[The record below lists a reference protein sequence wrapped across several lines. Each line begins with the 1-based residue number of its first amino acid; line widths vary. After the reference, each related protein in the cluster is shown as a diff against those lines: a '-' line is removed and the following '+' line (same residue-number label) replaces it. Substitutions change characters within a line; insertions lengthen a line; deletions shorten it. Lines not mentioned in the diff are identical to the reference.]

1 MTIRIRELTI
11 NATIG
16 DKTSSDSHLSQ
27 SKQNPSKQENGSH
40 FVEDELKSRRE
51 R

>member
-16 DKTSSDSHLSQ
+16 GKTGADSNLAQ
-27 SKQNPSKQENGSH
+27 SKQNLPKQENDSR
-40 FVEDELKSRRE
+40 FVEDELKARRE

>member
-11 NATIG
+11 NAEIIG
-16 DKTSSDSHLSQ
+16 KADDNNIPTTQERHEQRRDY
-27 SKQNPSKQENGSH
+27 SKHFIEN
-40 FVEDELKSRRE
+40 DLKARRE

>member
-11 NATIG
+11 NATIVG
-16 DKTSSDSHLSQ
+16 NDSNDDNLASR
-27 SKQNPSKQENGSH
+27 KQGQLKPDNDRP
-40 FVEDELKSRRE
+40 FVEDELKARRE